1 MNRGM
6 QRLSRRERRLMILEA
21 FVSGV
26 VFTALIV
33 GWLIFMLAW

>member
-1 MNRGM
+1 M
-6 QRLSRRERRLMILEA
+6 SKRERILMILEA
-21 FVSGV
+21 FASGA